1 MGDRVTLRVLIAG
14 AGVGG
19 LALAQALRQAGLAVT
34 VFERT
39 PTAAAD
45 RRGYRININRV
56 GGDALAAC
64 LPNELFRLYL
74 ATSNDEARARVAVF
88 DHRMHPLHA
97 TDVGVDGTA
106 TPHDHTG
113 VNRLTLRQIM
123 LAGLERQVR
132 FGQEVVGFEQTPDR
146 VRVHLADGSTAEGD
160 LLVGADGVGS
170 AVRAGLLPHVRTRDT
185 GVRCLWGRTTLSPAL
200 RDQLPAPLF
209 DRVAVTLAPQ
219 GHIGIW
225 GAYRARQ
232 PHAQAAAAV
241 TPPVSLDPE
250 PDYLMWVLS
259 GEVGGPF
266 AGEER
271 WRTASPAELHRY
283 AVDATTGWHPA
294 LHRAVR
300 QAAPEDCFV
309 QNVRVADQLPTWPAG
324 RVTLLGDAIH
334 PMSPAGGT
342 GANTALRDAAVLADK
357 LTTVQHPAGLVA
369 AVAAYETEMRRYGF
383 AAVAE
388 SLRYGERLAQ
398 AIRHAEMESQR

>member
-1 MGDRVTLRVLIAG
+1 MTLRVLIAG

-34 VFERT
+34 VFERA
-39 PTAAAD
+39 PTVRAD

-64 LPNELFRLYL
+64 LPKDLFRLYL
-74 ATSNDEARARVAVF
+74 ATSHDEARARVAVF
-88 DHRMHPLHA
+88 DHRMRPLYA

-106 TPHDHTG
+106 TPRDHTG

-123 LAGLERQVR
+123 LAGLEREVR
-132 FGQEVVGFEQTPDR
+132 FGQEVVGFEQTPGR
-146 VRVHLADGSTAEGD
+146 VRVRLADGSTAEGD

-185 GVRCLWGRTTLSPAL
+185 GVRCLWGRTALRPAL
-200 RDQLPAPLF
+200 RDLLPAPLF
-209 DRVAVTLAPQ
+209 DRVAVTVAPQ
-219 GHIGIW
+219 GRVGIW

-232 PHAQAAAAV
+232 PHGEAAATV

-259 GEVGGPF
+259 GEPRGPF
-266 AGEER
+266 AAEQ
-271 WRTASPAELHRY
+271 WRTASSAGLHRY
-283 AVDATTGWHPA
+283 AADATTGWHPA
-294 LHRAVR
+294 LHQAVR
-300 QAAPEDCFV
+300 EAVPEDCFV
-309 QNVRVADQLPTWPAG
+309 QNVRVADRPPAWQAG

-357 LTTVQHPAGLVA
+357 LTAVRHPAGLVP
-369 AVAAYETEMRRYGF
+369 AVAAYETEMCRYGF
-383 AAVAE
+383 AAAAE
-388 SLRYGERLAQ
+388 SLRYGERFAQ
-398 AIRHAEMESQR
+398 AIRHAGKETHR